1 MNKIELKPP
10 IIIKKLESI
19 MKRVPKTHQKQPQIT
34 ERHRRFKSGFNG
46 EQSLKFFYRYLPK
59 EGLSYLPGLRIMH
72 DDYYFQMDLLIV
84 TPHFFLILE
93 IKNHAGHL
101 YFDDKIK
108 QMIRSVNGKVEA
120 YEDPI
125 EQVKRQSYHLEKIIE
140 EYKLPAVPIERL
152 IVISNSSTHVGFSP
166 SYKEAFQ
173 RVIKSSQLP
182 NKFAEYQQKYQEPL
196 LTKKE
201 ISKYIKQLFKL
212 HDAYDPDVCELFQI
226 NKSELMKGVYCQK
239 CDRSFIMQYIRA
251 NWRCSNCGHTSKT
264 THVEALI
271 DYALL
276 ISPTITNQQCKDFLN
291 LPSRSITT
299 HLLKTL
305 NLPYEGS
312 RKSRSYHLLPLLKF
326 HKENLTDA

>member
-1 MNKIELKPP
+1 MKGEMHLNKIELKPP
-10 IIIKKLESI
+10 IIIKKLESL
-19 MKRVPKTHQKQPQIT
+19 MKRVSKTHPKQPQIRV
-34 ERHRRFKSGFNG
+34 RHRRVRSGFNG

-59 EGLSYLPGLRIMH
+59 EALSYLHGIRIMH
-72 DDYYFQMDLLIV
+72 NEYYFQMDLLIV
-84 TPHFFLILE
+84 TPHFLLILE
-93 IKNHAGHL
+93 IKNHSGHL

-108 QMIRSVNGKVEA
+108 QMIQTLDGKVEA

-140 EYKLPAVPIERL
+140 QYKLPAVPIERL
-152 IVISNSSTHVGFSP
+152 VVISNPSTHVEFSP

-173 RVIKSSQLP
+173 RVIKSSQLL
-182 NKFAEYQQKYQEPL
+182 NKFTEYQQKYQEPL

-201 ISKYIKQLFKL
+201 IKKCIKQLFKL

-226 NKSELMKGVYCQK
+226 NKSELMKGVFCPK
-239 CDRSFIMQYIRA
+239 CDKLFIMQYIRA
-251 NWRCSNCGHTSKT
+251 NWRCANCGHSSKT

-291 LPSRSITT
+291 LPTRSITT
-299 HLLKTL
+299 HLLKAL
-305 NLPYEGS
+305 NLP
-312 RKSRSYHLLPLLKF
+312 
-326 HKENLTDA
+326 